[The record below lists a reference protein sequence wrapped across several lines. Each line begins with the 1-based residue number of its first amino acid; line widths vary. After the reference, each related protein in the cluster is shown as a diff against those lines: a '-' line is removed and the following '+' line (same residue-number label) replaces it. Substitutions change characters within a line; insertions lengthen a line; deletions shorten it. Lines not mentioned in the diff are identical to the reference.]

1 LLTGGK
7 RAADRS
13 SDFAET
19 AEGIAVMPRALVAD
33 DSSTMRKILIRSLN
47 ACGLAD
53 VVEAAD
59 GAEAIQL
66 FAEQSFDLVLTEWNM
81 PAKSGLDLIQAIRAG
96 GAKVPIIMITTE
108 AEKSRVIEVIKAGVN
123 DYVIKP
129 FTAEMLREKIEKVM
143 GQPA

>member
-1 LLTGGK
+1 
-7 RAADRS
+7 
-13 SDFAET
+13 
-19 AEGIAVMPRALVAD
+19 MPRALVAD

-47 ACGLAD
+47 ACGLGD
-53 VVEAAD
+53 VVEASD
-59 GAEAIQL
+59 GAEAMRL
-66 FAEQSFDLVLTEWNM
+66 FAEEPFDLVLTEWNM
-81 PAKSGLDLIQAIRAG
+81 PGKSGLDLIQAIRAG

-143 GQPA
+143 GQLA

>member
-1 LLTGGK
+1 
-7 RAADRS
+7 
-13 SDFAET
+13 
-19 AEGIAVMPRALVAD
+19 MPRALVAD

-59 GAEAIQL
+59 GAEALQL
-66 FAEQSFDLVLTEWNM
+66 FGEQSFDLVLTEWNM
-81 PAKSGLDLIQAIRAG
+81 PAKSGLDLIQAIRAS

-108 AEKSRVIEVIKAGVN
+108 AEKSRVVEVIKAGVS

-129 FTAEMLREKIEKVM
+129 FTAEILREKIEKVM
-143 GQPA
+143 GQLA

>member
-1 LLTGGK
+1 
-7 RAADRS
+7 
-13 SDFAET
+13 
-19 AEGIAVMPRALVAD
+19 MPRALVAD

-47 ACGLAD
+47 ACGLTD

-59 GAEAIQL
+59 GAEAIRL
-66 FAEQSFDLVLTEWNM
+66 FAEESFDLVLTEWNM
-81 PAKSGLDLIQAIRAG
+81 PVKSGLDLIQEIRAS

-108 AEKSRVIEVIKAGVN
+108 AEKSRVIEVIKAGVS

-143 GQPA
+143 GQIA

>member
-1 LLTGGK
+1 
-7 RAADRS
+7 
-13 SDFAET
+13 
-19 AEGIAVMPRALVAD
+19 MPRALVAD

-47 ACGLAD
+47 ACGLVD
-53 VVEAAD
+53 VVEAGD
-59 GAEAIQL
+59 GAEALQL

-81 PAKSGLDLIQAIRAG
+81 PAKSGLDLIQEIRAS

-108 AEKSRVIEVIKAGVN
+108 AEKSRVVEVIKAGVS

-143 GQPA
+143 GQLA